1 MSDDNMSETP
11 QQTNAAEKSI
21 GLDKVVDERGVPLG
35 NVLKEMNRKLGRV
48 NELTS
53 KIDMLLQNNVKP
65 AATAPDNG
73 PAAAN
78 IDYDTKAYIDARLN
92 AEKRAMVE
100 KAQQDALNKVF
111 TTFPEL
117 DQNSDNYD
125 SKFYNLAV
133 EYEKTIDPLDPDRS
147 FKAAKLAA
155 LDIGKI
161 EALTKAKVLQD
172 DSRRARILEEG
183 SAPAKGT
190 KKATPELKMNKS
202 AIATY
207 FKIDPAKV
215 EKRAKQGDQ

>member
-1 MSDDNMSETP
+1 MSDENMNEAP
-11 QQTNAAEKSI
+11 QSAAQSI
-21 GLDKVVDERGVPLG
+21 TLDKVVDERGVPLG

-48 NELTS
+48 GDLTS

-65 AATAPDNG
+65 AALTPDNG
-73 PAAAN
+73 FTAAN
-78 IDYDTKAYIDARLN
+78 IDNETKAYIDARLN
-92 AEKRAMVE
+92 AEKRALVE
-100 KAQQDALNKVF
+100 KSQQESLNKVF
-111 TTFPEL
+111 KTFPEL
-117 DQNSDNYD
+117 DQNSDTYD
-125 SKFYNLAV
+125 TGFYNLAV

-183 SAPAKGT
+183 TAPTKTT
-190 KKATPELKMNKS
+190 KKAAAETKMNKA
-202 AIATY
+202 AISQF

-215 EKRAKQGDQ
+215 EKKAKGE